1 MSLRLR
7 LTLWYTAVLAAALL
21 LVSVIVYFTMSFTL
35 NQQTNQFLAA
45 RAQQYAV
52 ALRPAGPAGPAPGGA
67 QRGAFVRELIAT
79 AIANAN
85 PDTYA
90 QFVTPDAS
98 PVSHTSNLPSGWPL
112 DKNSVDKALSTG
124 KPVPQRIRL
133 GDLVLRIDNF
143 PLRIPSGPRRSLEMG
158 HVNQKHTVPSKGVV
172 SDPPDGRLMVAKL
185 PDELANI
192 IIWKQ
197 SPRLGMKLFIR
208 VTFRVPS
215 KAA

>member
-90 QFVTPDAS
+90 QFVMPDSS
-98 PVSHTSNLPSGWPL
+98 PVSHTSDLPSGWPL
-112 DKNSVDKALSTG
+112 DKTTVDKALSTG
-124 KPVPQRIRL
+124 KPVSQRVRL

-143 PLRIPSGPRRSLEMG
+143 PLSTTDGQAIGVLQLGRDVTQQENSLASLRELLIIAGLSGVIVAFGAGWVLARQALRPIGRIA
-158 HVNQKHTVPSKGVV
+158 QT
-172 SDPPDGRLMVAKL
+172 A
-185 PDELANI
+185 
-192 IIWKQ
+192 
-197 SPRLGMKLFIR
+197 
-208 VTFRVPS
+208 
-215 KAA
+215 